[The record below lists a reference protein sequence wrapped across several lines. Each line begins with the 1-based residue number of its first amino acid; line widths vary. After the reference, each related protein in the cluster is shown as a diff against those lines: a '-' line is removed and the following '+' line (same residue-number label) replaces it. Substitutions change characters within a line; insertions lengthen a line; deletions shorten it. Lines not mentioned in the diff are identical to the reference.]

1 MLKSGC
7 SNEPSFLGVN
17 AGRLKLSWKVCAVS
31 EEEVVKEEEERGR
44 WGSCTCKDIHNK
56 RHKQQVLPHHLLSTC
71 VFWLTSNLGFSPQQL
86 GKMRMMLMEA
96 ISEKRL
102 CAARGQLSAC

>member
-31 EEEVVKEEEERGR
+31 EEEVVKEEERGVMYMQ
-44 WGSCTCKDIHNK
+44 GC
-56 RHKQQVLPHHLLSTC
+56 
-71 VFWLTSNLGFSPQQL
+71 PQQKAQTTGFFTSSTQYVRLLAHIKILAFHHSSL
-86 GKMRMMLMEA
+86 GR
-96 ISEKRL
+96 
-102 CAARGQLSAC
+102 